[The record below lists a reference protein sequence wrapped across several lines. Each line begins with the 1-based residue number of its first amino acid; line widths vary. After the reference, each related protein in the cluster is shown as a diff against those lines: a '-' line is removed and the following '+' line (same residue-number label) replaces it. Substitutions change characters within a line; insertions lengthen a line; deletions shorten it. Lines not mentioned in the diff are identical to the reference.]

1 MQETETTYKHNVY
14 EMRQFK
20 FGNRHIYE
28 VPGVDHLFS
37 HEQDAVY
44 YCDEHGIDRKTIVK
58 YDSRKE
64 YNRWLELK
72 KEEADGKI
80 SFLERQVEYVLIPER
95 RETVWVKD
103 KVVKKYALP
112 SHGAAWG
119 TRKEA
124 VDFCRE
130 RKIPYKAIE
139 VTTETVPV
147 YKEVVIEQ
155 KAVYTADFVYVR
167 DGVTVVEDVKSEITR
182 KEADYVLRRKLM
194 LHVWNIRILET

>member
-1 MQETETTYKHNVY
+1 MN
-14 EMRQFK
+14 RRFK
-20 FGNRHIYE
+20 FGNQHLYE
-28 VPGVDHLFS
+28 VPGVGHLFS
-37 HEQDAVY
+37 HEQDAVF
-44 YCDEHGIDRKTIVK
+44 YCAEHGIDKKSIIK

-64 YNRWLELK
+64 YDRWVELQ
-72 KEEADGKI
+72 KEEREGRI
-80 SFLERQVEYVLIPER
+80 LMLERQVEFVLIPEK

-112 SHGAAWG
+112 AYGAAWG

-124 VDFCRE
+124 VDYCRE

-139 VTTETVPV
+139 VSAETVPV

-155 KAVYTADFVYVR
+155 KAVYTADFVYLR
-167 DGVTVVEDVKSEITR
+167 DGKQVVEDVKSEITR

-194 LHVWNIRILET
+194 LHVWGIRILET